1 MDYGRIRDYL
11 YSLEPEPDERLEELR
26 AYAEKERVPIIRR
39 ETESFLRTLI
49 RARDPK
55 HILEIGTAIGYSALV
70 MAGCTGGDIL
80 TMENYEK
87 RIPIARSNIER
98 AGLSERIRLMEG
110 DAGELLAGL
119 SGSFDFIFLDAAKG
133 QYIHYLPE
141 AVRLLA
147 PGGVLV
153 SDNVLQGGDVL
164 ESRFAV
170 ERRDRTIHSRMREYL
185 SELKHHDQL
194 QTSILPLGDGVALSV
209 RKN

>member
-26 AYAEKERVPIIRR
+26 AYAEAERVPIIRR
-39 ETESFLRTLI
+39 ETESLLRTLI

-133 QYIHYLPE
+133 QYINWLPDI
-141 AVRLLA
+141 VRLMDRGAILFA
-147 PGGVLV
+147 
-153 SDNVLQGGDVL
+153 DNVLQDLTVL
-164 ESRFAV
+164 ESRFTV
-170 ERRDRTIHSRMREYL
+170 ERRERTTHSRMREFL
-185 SELKHHDQL
+185 HAIKHDERL
-194 QTSILPLGDGVALSV
+194 ESSVLPIGDGVSISV
-209 RKN
+209 RR

>member
-11 YSLEPEPDERLEELR
+11 YSLELEPDERLEELR

-133 QYIHYLPE
+133 QYINWLPDI
-141 AVRLLA
+141 VRLMDRGAILFA
-147 PGGVLV
+147 
-153 SDNVLQGGDVL
+153 DNVLQDLTVL
-164 ESRFAV
+164 ESRFTV
-170 ERRDRTIHSRMREYL
+170 ERRERTTHSRMREFL
-185 SELKHHDQL
+185 HAIKHDERL
-194 QTSILPLGDGVALSV
+194 ESSVLPIGDGVSISV
-209 RKN
+209 RR

>member
-133 QYIHYLPE
+133 QYINWLPDI
-141 AVRLLA
+141 VRLMDRGAILFA
-147 PGGVLV
+147 
-153 SDNVLQGGDVL
+153 DNVLQDLTVL
-164 ESRFAV
+164 ESRFTV
-170 ERRDRTIHSRMREYL
+170 ERRERTTHSRMREFL
-185 SELKHHDQL
+185 HAIKHDERL
-194 QTSILPLGDGVALSV
+194 ESSVLPIGDGVSISV
-209 RKN
+209 RR

>member
-26 AYAEKERVPIIRR
+26 AYAEAERVPIIRR
-39 ETESFLRTLI
+39 ETESLLRTLI
-49 RARDPK
+49 RARDPV

-98 AGLSERIRLMEG
+98 AGLSDRIRLMEG

-119 SGSFDFIFLDAAKG
+119 SVSFDFIFLDAAKG
-133 QYIHYLPE
+133 QYINWLPDI
-141 AVRLLA
+141 VRLMDRGAILFA
-147 PGGVLV
+147 
-153 SDNVLQGGDVL
+153 DNVLQDLTVL
-164 ESRFAV
+164 ESRFTV
-170 ERRDRTIHSRMREYL
+170 ERRERTTHSRMREFLYAI
-185 SELKHHDQL
+185 KHDERL
-194 QTSILPLGDGVALSV
+194 ESSVLPIGDGVSISV
-209 RKN
+209 RR

>member
-26 AYAEKERVPIIRR
+26 AYAEAERVPIIRR
-39 ETESFLRTLI
+39 ETESLLRTLI
-49 RARDPK
+49 RARDPV

-98 AGLSERIRLMEG
+98 AGLSDRIRLMEG

-133 QYIHYLPE
+133 QYINWLPDI
-141 AVRLLA
+141 VRLMDRGAILFA
-147 PGGVLV
+147 
-153 SDNVLQGGDVL
+153 DNVLQDLTVL
-164 ESRFAV
+164 ESRFTV
-170 ERRDRTIHSRMREYL
+170 ERRERTTHSRMREFLYAI
-185 SELKHHDQL
+185 KHDERL
-194 QTSILPLGDGVALSV
+194 ESSVLPIGDGVSISV
-209 RKN
+209 RR

>member
-26 AYAEKERVPIIRR
+26 AYAKAERVPIIRR
-39 ETESFLRTLI
+39 ETESLLRTLI

-133 QYIHYLPE
+133 QYINWLPDI
-141 AVRLLA
+141 VRLMDRGAILFA
-147 PGGVLV
+147 
-153 SDNVLQGGDVL
+153 DNVLQDLTVL
-164 ESRFAV
+164 ESRFTV
-170 ERRDRTIHSRMREYL
+170 ERRERTTHSRMREFL
-185 SELKHHDQL
+185 HAIKHDERL
-194 QTSILPLGDGVALSV
+194 ESSVLPIGDGVSISV
-209 RKN
+209 RR

>member
-133 QYIHYLPE
+133 QYINWLPDI
-141 AVRLLA
+141 VRLMDRGAILFA
-147 PGGVLV
+147 
-153 SDNVLQGGDVL
+153 DNVLQDLTVL
-164 ESRFAV
+164 ESRFTV
-170 ERRDRTIHSRMREYL
+170 ERRERTTHSRMREFLYAI
-185 SELKHHDQL
+185 KHDERL
-194 QTSILPLGDGVALSV
+194 ESSVLPIGDGVSISV
-209 RKN
+209 RR

>member
-26 AYAEKERVPIIRR
+26 AYAEAERVPIIRR
-39 ETESFLRTLI
+39 ETESLLRTLI
-49 RARDPK
+49 RARDPE

-98 AGLSERIRLMEG
+98 AGLSDRIRLMEG

-119 SGSFDFIFLDAAKG
+119 SGSFGFIFLDAAKG
-133 QYIHYLPE
+133 QYINWLPDI
-141 AVRLLA
+141 VRLMDRGAILFA
-147 PGGVLV
+147 
-153 SDNVLQGGDVL
+153 DNVLQDLTVL
-164 ESRFAV
+164 ESRFTV
-170 ERRDRTIHSRMREYL
+170 ERRERTTHSRMREFLYAI
-185 SELKHHDQL
+185 KHDERL
-194 QTSILPLGDGVALSV
+194 ESSVLPIGDGVSISV
-209 RKN
+209 RR

>member
-11 YSLEPEPDERLEELR
+11 YSLEPEPDGRLEELR

-133 QYIHYLPE
+133 QYINWLPDI
-141 AVRLLA
+141 VRLMDRGAILFA
-147 PGGVLV
+147 
-153 SDNVLQGGDVL
+153 DNVLQDLTVL
-164 ESRFAV
+164 ESRFTV
-170 ERRDRTIHSRMREYL
+170 ERRERTTHSRMREFL
-185 SELKHHDQL
+185 HAIKHDERL
-194 QTSILPLGDGVALSV
+194 ESSVLPIGDGVSISV
-209 RKN
+209 RR

>member
-98 AGLSERIRLMEG
+98 AGLSDRIRLMEG

-119 SGSFDFIFLDAAKG
+119 SGCFDFIFLDAAKG
-133 QYIHYLPE
+133 QYINWLPDI
-141 AVRLLA
+141 VRLMDRGAILFA
-147 PGGVLV
+147 
-153 SDNVLQGGDVL
+153 DNVLQDLTVL
-164 ESRFAV
+164 ESRFTV
-170 ERRDRTIHSRMREYL
+170 ERRERTTHSRMREFL
-185 SELKHHDQL
+185 HAIKHDERL
-194 QTSILPLGDGVALSV
+194 ESSVLPIGDGVSISV
-209 RKN
+209 RR

>member
-26 AYAEKERVPIIRR
+26 AYAEAERVPIIRR
-39 ETESFLRTLI
+39 ETESLLRTLI
-49 RARDPK
+49 RARDPE

-119 SGSFDFIFLDAAKG
+119 SGCFDFIFLDAAKG
-133 QYIHYLPE
+133 QYINWLPDI
-141 AVRLLA
+141 VRLMDRGAILFA
-147 PGGVLV
+147 
-153 SDNVLQGGDVL
+153 DNVLQDLTVL
-164 ESRFAV
+164 ESRFTV
-170 ERRDRTIHSRMREYL
+170 ERRERTTHSRMREFL
-185 SELKHHDQL
+185 HAIKHDERL
-194 QTSILPLGDGVALSV
+194 ESSVLPIGDGVSISV
-209 RKN
+209 RR